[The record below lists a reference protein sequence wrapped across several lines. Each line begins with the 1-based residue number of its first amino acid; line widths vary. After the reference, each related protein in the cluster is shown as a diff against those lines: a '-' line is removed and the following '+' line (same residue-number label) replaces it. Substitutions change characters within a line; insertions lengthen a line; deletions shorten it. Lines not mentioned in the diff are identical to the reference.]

1 MLSIND
7 FRVKQ
12 KYYSPAF
19 ALGGVASGQNRP
31 FNFGSIGKIKLR
43 LLVTFSIFLIGLF
56 LAQLVFAANLSTDG
70 QKLAKAHE
78 AIAKYESENA
88 GIKAQIARESSLSNL
103 SQKAQALGF
112 SASPKIINP

>member
-19 ALGGVASGQNRP
+19 VISGTASGQNRS

-43 LLVTFSIFLIGLF
+43 LLVTFGIFLIGLF
-56 LAQLVFAANLSTDG
+56 LTQLVFAANLSTDG
-70 QKLAKAHE
+70 QRLAKAQE

-88 GIKAQIARESSLSNL
+88 GIRAQIARESSLSNL
-103 SQKAQALGF
+103 SQKARVLGF

>member
-1 MLSIND
+1 MLSVND

-19 ALGGVASGQNRP
+19 TVGGAASVQNNP
-31 FNFGSIGKIKLR
+31 FSFGSIGKIKLR

-56 LAQLVFAANLSTDG
+56 LTQLVFAANLSTDG
-70 QKLAKAHE
+70 QRLAKAQE

-88 GIKAQIARESSLSNL
+88 GLKAQIARESSLSNL
-103 SQKAQALGF
+103 SQKARALGF